1 MTQNTVLQGQVV
13 FQYMLESLQGLLEV
27 LDEKPVKVKPKE
39 RESVLMNMG
48 GQQLYKLEVV

>member
-27 LDEKPVKVKPKE
+27 SDEKTVKVKPKE